1 MAAPKLR
8 VVHSADPAI
17 EPVIDDAELIARM
30 SAADEDAAVAFHDRA
45 RPVID
50 RTIARLLGHG
60 HSDHEDLV
68 QLSLIE
74 LVSSV
79 ARFRGETSLEG
90 FIGRVTAHVVF
101 HHLRRRKL
109 ERRIFDAAANVD
121 LIGTALS
128 SPARTARART
138 LLARVRRHLEEMETN
153 KAWTFVL
160 HDVLGFDLRE
170 IAQITEVSVAAA
182 QRRLVRGRTELHER
196 IAEDPELAGSLT
208 ELEGDR

>member
-1 MAAPKLR
+1 
-8 VVHSADPAI
+8 
-17 EPVIDDAELIARM
+17 
-30 SAADEDAAVAFHDRA
+30 
-45 RPVID
+45 
-50 RTIARLLGHG
+50 
-60 HSDHEDLV
+60 
-68 QLSLIE
+68 
-74 LVSSV
+74 
-79 ARFRGETSLEG
+79 
-90 FIGRVTAHVVF
+90 VVF